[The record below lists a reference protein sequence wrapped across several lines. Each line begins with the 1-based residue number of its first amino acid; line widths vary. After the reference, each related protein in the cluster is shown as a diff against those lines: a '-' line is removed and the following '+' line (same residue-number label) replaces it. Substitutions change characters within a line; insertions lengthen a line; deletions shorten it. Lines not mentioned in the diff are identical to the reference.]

1 MNCFCCNNEVP
12 LAKKV
17 KIRRLIDY
25 DPAQGGPESPQYKS
39 FKEESTY
46 RWSVICLPCYIKLDN
61 DYGFCEINSREFS
74 IAGCSRKDRARVM
87 NQDDYQ
93 KWQVREAAKIGLDL
107 SSNDDN

>member
-1 MNCFCCNNEVP
+1 MNCFCCDNEVQ
-12 LAKKV
+12 LARKV

-25 DPAQGGPESPQYKS
+25 DPAQGGPESPQYMS

-46 RWSVICLPCYIKLDN
+46 RWSVICLSCYHQLDN
-61 DYGFCEINSREFS
+61 DYGACEISGRQFS
-74 IAGCSRKDRARVM
+74 IAGCSRGDKARVM
-87 NQDDYQ
+87 NQLDYQ